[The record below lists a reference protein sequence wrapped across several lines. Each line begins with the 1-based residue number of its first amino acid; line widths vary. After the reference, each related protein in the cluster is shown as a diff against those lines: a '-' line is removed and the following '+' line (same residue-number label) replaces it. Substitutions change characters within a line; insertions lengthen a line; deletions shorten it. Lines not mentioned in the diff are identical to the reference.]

1 MEIPLCASSLE
12 SLPFEIAD
20 LPVSFR
26 FVGAFVVGV
35 SAITVANSKKELGLL
50 TGTFLLGLGV
60 LELALQV
67 AGA

>member
-1 MEIPLCASSLE
+1 MEIPLYASSLE

-20 LPVSFR
+20 LPISFR

-35 SAITVANSKKELGLL
+35 SAITVANSRKELGLL